1 MTDPRRRRRALVA
14 LAAALVLAGAP
25 ATGTATAA
33 PGPTP
38 APTPGPTPTAPR
50 APSAAADVLPEF
62 PTRVPVP
69 PRVAPGVMPPTNS
82 WISGAVY
89 ARPEADAP
97 DPPTWVGGGLAFRS
111 HDDGFGVA
119 LPVVRGFGDYALLQS
134 WEDAQALRLTPPGAT
149 TYRLTRWDDLSA
161 DLTWYAGTTELGT
174 LRAVEGWPY
183 VMYTAASDQSVGVNR
198 ALTTTGRRHTW
209 QAGTG
214 QVLDVVTTG
223 TVGGGGIALDAGET
237 VHVFGTPQGATAADV
252 TALVDGAVPVLGTRT
267 EHDVSGGRARA
278 TFVLQTGG
286 RPTVLTQMP
295 HQDYGRPTLTGRWE
309 NATGWAHGAVG
320 TSFTTTVK
328 AWDVAS
334 RLDLSTL
341 DDAQLAL
348 LRDQVRADVDG
359 VLEFPADTY
368 FGGKALYRAA
378 NLYLLAGQLGLP
390 DEAARTKAAMTA
402 ELDVWLDA
410 DRCATERRDRCF
422 GYDAVTG
429 TVVPDGDAFG
439 VSSSLNDHHFHYG
452 YFLYAVGVLGRDEP
466 ALVERYRETADV
478 LAQDVAGLET
488 TGSTIQRRAFDDWRG
503 HSWANGTGG
512 GMDGN
517 DQESTSEAMNAW
529 AGLALWSEVSGDPVQ
544 QEHARWMLA
553 FEAATARAYWWN
565 PYRAST
571 LRSPIVSMVF
581 QGKSTYETWFSAD
594 ASAKTA
600 IIVIPMGPSQLE
612 FLSSL
617 GEERI
622 REVAEPLFAGDY
634 ANRPLIDWNAALL
647 GLADPERALA
657 IAQGLPRVDNGN
669 TRSYLYA
676 VIMAGAAE
684 SPVVAPVATRLRLT
698 APSGPADDPVL
709 LDLALETDE
718 GSPVPGARLVVER
731 QRAGRWEAAGA
742 VVTDE
747 RGRAST
753 RLVRARTARD
763 NVFRAR
769 WAGDPSFTASAS
781 TAVTST
787 LVRRR
792 SVLTVRGPDR
802 ARAGRRVVLQVGW
815 ATTSGA
821 AVDGVLRLQRS
832 VDGRTWRR
840 VGAVRTDRRGRG
852 AVRVVVPRT
861 GARWRVVAVSTDWTW
876 GARSAGHRVRATA
889 SG

>member
-1 MTDPRRRRRALVA
+1 MISRHRRRQTQLLSVVLAVA
-14 LAAALVLAGAP
+14 GSLAAGA
-25 ATGTATAA
+25 ATAA
-33 PGPTP
+33 PRLAPIERPTSSP
-38 APTPGPTPTAPR
+38 VEAAAAPTAT
-50 APSAAADVLPEF
+50 ADVLPRF
-62 PTRVPVP
+62 PTRVPVA
-69 PRVAPGVMPPTNS
+69 PRVAPGVVPPTNS
-82 WISGAVY
+82 WISSAVY
-89 ARPEADAP
+89 AGTEAGAL

-119 LPVVRGFGDYALLQS
+119 LPVVRGYSDFALLQS

-161 DLTWYAGTTELGT
+161 DLTWYAGQTELGT

-183 VMYTAASDQSVGVNR
+183 VMYTAASDQSVAVDR
-198 ALTTTGRRHTW
+198 TLTASGGRHTW

-214 QVLDVVTTG
+214 QVLNVVTPG
-223 TVGGGGIALDAGET
+223 TVDGGTIALDAGET
-237 VHVFGTPQGATAADV
+237 VHVFGTPQQATAADV

-267 EHDVSGGRARA
+267 EHDVSGGLARA
-278 TFVLQTGG
+278 TFVLRTGG
-286 RPTVLTQMP
+286 RPTILTQMP
-295 HQDYGRPTLTGRWE
+295 HQDYRLPTLTGRWE

-320 TSFTTTVK
+320 TSFTTTAR

-334 RLDLSTL
+334 RLDLSGL
-341 DDAQLAL
+341 DEAQLAL
-348 LRDQVRADVDG
+348 LRDQVRADVDD
-359 VLEFPADTY
+359 VLVFPADTY

-378 NLYLLAGQLGLP
+378 NLYLLASQLGLP
-390 DEAARTKAAMTA
+390 DEAQRIKAAMTA

-439 VSSSLNDHHFHYG
+439 VSSSINDHHFHYG
-452 YFLYAVGVLGRDEP
+452 YYLYAVGVLARDEP
-466 ALVERYRETADV
+466 ALVDRYREMADL
-478 LAQDVAGLET
+478 LAQDIAGLET
-488 TGSTIQRRAFDDWRG
+488 TDSTIQRRAFDDWRG

-529 AGLALWSEVSGDPVQ
+529 AGLSLWSEVSGDAVQ

-553 FEAATARAYWWN
+553 FEAATARAYWWY
-565 PYRAST
+565 PHRKDT
-571 LRSPIVSMVF
+571 LRAPIISMVF
-581 QGKSTYETWFSAD
+581 QGKSTYETWFSGD
-594 ASAKTA
+594 PSAKTA

-617 GEERI
+617 GKERI
-622 REVAEPLFAGDY
+622 RAVTEPLFVGNY

-647 GLADPERALA
+647 GLADPERALT

-684 SPVVAPVATRLRLT
+684 PPVEEPAATRLRLS
-698 APSGPADDPVL
+698 APAGPADDPVAL
-709 LDLALETDE
+709 GLTLETDA
-718 GSPVPGARLVVER
+718 GSPVPGARLLVER
-731 QRAGRWEAAGA
+731 RRDGVWRPAGE
-742 VVTDE
+742 VVTDQE
-747 RGRAST
+747 GRAT
-753 RLVRARTARD
+753 AQPVRARVARD

-769 WAGDPSFTASAS
+769 WAGDASYVAS
-781 TAVTST
+781 ESGAVTST

-792 SVLTVRGPDR
+792 SVLTVRGPSR
-802 ARAGRRVVLQVGW
+802 ARAGQRVVLRVDWHTASGTAVG
-815 ATTSGA
+815 GF
-821 AVDGVLRLQRS
+821 LRLQRS

-840 VGAVRTDRRGRG
+840 AASVRTSRPGRA

-861 GARWRVVAVSTDWTW
+861 GARWRVVAGHTEWTRGGQST
-876 GARSAGHRVRATA
+876 GHRVRVP
-889 SG
+889 G

>member
-1 MTDPRRRRRALVA
+1 MNDRRRRRPALVA
-14 LAAALVLAGAP
+14 LAALLVLAGAP
-25 ATGTATAA
+25 AAGTATATTT
-33 PGPTP
+33 G
-38 APTPGPTPTAPR
+38 APTEGRASPR
-50 APSAAADVLPEF
+50 APAAAAAAADVLPEF
-62 PTRVPVP
+62 ATRVPVP
-69 PRVAPGVMPPTNS
+69 PRVGPGVVPPTNS

-161 DLTWYAGTTELGT
+161 DLTWYAGQTELGT

-183 VMYTAASDQSVGVNR
+183 VMYTAATDQSVAVNR
-198 ALTTTGRRHTW
+198 ALSASGGRHTW

-214 QVLDVVTTG
+214 QVLNVVTAG
-223 TVGGGGIALDAGET
+223 TVGGGGIALDAGQS

-267 EHDVSGGRARA
+267 EHDVSGGLARA

-295 HQDYGRPTLTGRWE
+295 HQDYGLPTLTGRWE

-320 TSFTTTVK
+320 TSFTTTAKV
-328 AWDVAS
+328 WDVAS
-334 RLDLSTL
+334 RLDLSGL
-341 DDAQLAL
+341 DEAQLTL
-348 LRDQVRADVDG
+348 LRDQVRSDVDG

-390 DEAARTKAAMTA
+390 DEAARIEAAMTA

-422 GYDAVTG
+422 GYDAVTR

-439 VSSSLNDHHFHYG
+439 VSSSVNDHHFHYG
-452 YFLYAVGVLGRDEP
+452 YFLYAVGVLARDDP
-466 ALVERYRETADV
+466 ALVDRYRETADV
-478 LAQDVAGLET
+478 LAQDIAALQT
-488 TGSTIQRRAFDDWRG
+488 TDSTIQRRAFDDWRG

-529 AGLALWSEVSGDPVQ
+529 AGLALWSEVSGDEAQ

-571 LRSPIVSMVF
+571 LRAPIVSMVF
-581 QGKSTYETWFSAD
+581 QGKSTYETWFSGD

-600 IIVIPMGPSQLE
+600 IIVIPMGPSQLG

-622 REVAEPLFAGDY
+622 RAVTEPLFEGDY

-684 SPVVAPVATRLRLT
+684 SAVGAPAATRLRLS
-698 APSGPADDPVL
+698 APAGPADDLVAL
-709 LDLALETDE
+709 GLALETDD
-718 GSPVPGARLVVER
+718 GSPVPGARVVVER
-731 QRAGRWEAAGA
+731 SRDGGWEPAGA

-747 RGRAST
+747 RGRATT
-753 RLVRARTARD
+753 RLVRARSARL

-769 WAGDPSFTASAS
+769 WAGDPAFTASTS

-792 SVLTVRGPDR
+792 SVLTVGGPHR
-802 ARAGRRVVLQVGW
+802 ARAGRRVVLRVGW
-815 ATTSGA
+815 RTASGA
-821 AVDGVLRLQRS
+821 AVDGALRLQRS
-832 VDGRTWRR
+832 VDGRTWQR
-840 VGAVRTDRRGRG
+840 AALVRTDRLGRA

-861 GARWRVVAVSTDWTW
+861 GARWRVVAARTDWTW
-876 GARSAGHRVRATA
+876 GGQSTGHRVRVTA
-889 SG
+889 PG